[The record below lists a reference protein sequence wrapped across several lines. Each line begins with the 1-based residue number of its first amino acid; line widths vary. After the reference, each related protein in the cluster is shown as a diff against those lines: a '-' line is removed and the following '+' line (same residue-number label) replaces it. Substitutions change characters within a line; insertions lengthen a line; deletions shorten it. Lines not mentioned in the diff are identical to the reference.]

1 MLIIKVTLKN
11 ISFFL
16 KTSKSEVVK
25 NFRKFLF
32 QNPDWLITFWSRSQK
47 PEFSQIWDFSR
58 NTANNINFHY
68 RTNSVK
74 IDDKLFQSIW
84 LSCTKSGSVM
94 HNFISFSSIMPKFRK
109 NWWYNSRKMPGQM
122 EGWKERQKDRQTL
135 FFRTLPTTAGG
146 LIICW
151 RFHS

>member
-1 MLIIKVTLKN
+1 MFLIDFDKKVLIIKVTLKN

-68 RTNSVK
+68 RTNSLK
-74 IDDKLFQSIW
+74 IDDKLFQYIW

-109 NWWYNSRKMPGQM
+109 N
-122 EGWKERQKDRQTL
+122 
-135 FFRTLPTTAGG
+135 
-146 LIICW
+146 
-151 RFHS
+151 